1 MEETVSVRALPCLRL
16 GSPLPLLALLACLA
30 AGMGHGLLPALA
42 LPEGSGI
49 PLECRLGDGP
59 WQSCRM
65 EVQEVGAQ
73 WVLLVGR
80 QRVEFRHD
88 GTGAVRMQ
96 KDTGGWRPVSS
107 RWNEDT
113 SLCWDGV
120 CARGDI
126 PLD

>member
-1 MEETVSVRALPCLRL
+1 VQQV
-16 GSPLPLLALLACLA
+16 GS
-30 AGMGHGLLPALA
+30 H
-42 LPEGSGI
+42 
-49 PLECRLGDGP
+49 
-59 WQSCRM
+59 WF
-65 EVQEVGAQ
+65 
-73 WVLLVGR
+73 LLVGE

-96 KDTGGWRPVSS
+96 KNTGGWRPVSS

>member
-1 MEETVSVRALPCLRL
+1 MEEPVAIPVLPWRRHR
-16 GSPLPLLALLACLA
+16 SPLPLLALAAFLA
-30 AGMGHGLLPALA
+30 AAISQGQLAALA
-42 LPEGSGI
+42 LPQGSGI

-65 EVQEVGAQ
+65 EIQEVGSH
-73 WVLLVGR
+73 WFLLVGE

-96 KDTGGWRPVSS
+96 KDTSGWRPVNS